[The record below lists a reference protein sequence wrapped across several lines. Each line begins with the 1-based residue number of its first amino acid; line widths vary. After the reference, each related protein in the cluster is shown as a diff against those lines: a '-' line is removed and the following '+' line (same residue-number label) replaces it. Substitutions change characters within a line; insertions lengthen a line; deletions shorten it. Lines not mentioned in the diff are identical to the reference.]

1 MPQYFDA
8 NGNPVEPDDQNQR
21 MAQLPRKVVRKLE
34 KEAEEG
40 RKALAENAQLK
51 RERAFVQAGVPLDD
65 ARAAYFIA
73 GYSGEQTPEQ
83 IREEWN
89 KLFGGGALQ
98 SQNQNAISQELQAQ
112 AAAEGLVSGVATPS
126 PDVLAQRNAELGAL
140 SQSDPL
146 YPQKFDA
153 IMAKYSSG
161 GVGNLVG

>member
-8 NGNPVEPDDQNQR
+8 NGDPVEPDEQNQR

-73 GYSGEQTPEQ
+73 GYTGEQTPEQ

-89 KLFGGGALQ
+89 KLFGGGASQ
-98 SQNQNAISQELQAQ
+98 SQNQNAINQELQAQ

-126 PDVLAQRNAELGAL
+126 PDVLAQRNAELSAL
-140 SQSDPL
+140 STTDPL
-146 YPQKFDA
+146 YPQKFDQ

-161 GVGNLVG
+161 GVGSLVG

>member
-8 NGNPVEPDDQNQR
+8 NGDPVEPGDQNQR

-65 ARAAYFIA
+65 DRAAYFIA
-73 GYSGEQTPEQ
+73 GYTGEQTPEQ
-83 IREEWN
+83 IRAEWN
-89 KLFGGGALQ
+89 KLFGSGVSQ
-98 SQNQNAISQELQAQ
+98 SQNQNAISQELAAQ

-140 SQSDPL
+140 SQTDPL

-153 IMAKYSSG
+153 IMAKYSAG